1 MGHPCHLIGTLPA
14 SDDPAWVHTVIDG
27 PCAKKMMTPLDDMIW
42 FEKDEPLRQCIEKV
56 RDTGHTCFPVA
67 RSSLDQVLGVVSVK
81 DLLSATCEGQPSL
94 ESIIKPAVCAA
105 NHLNALQIL
114 DRFRSSR
121 AHMILVHTVSF

>member
-1 MGHPCHLIGTLPA
+1 M
-14 SDDPAWVHTVIDG
+14 DRVQ
-27 PCAKKMMTPLDDMIW
+27 KKMMTPLDDMIW